1 MRFRA
6 ILRKNIV
13 ILQSNQN
20 IRSMKADLIIGRD
33 KEKAELQ
40 RCIDS
45 DRSELVIVYG
55 RRRVGKTY
63 LVDEFFG
70 RKYDFTFVGGHNLP
84 QRTQLRSFAKALK
97 QAMGETSARKL
108 SDWFDAF
115 DVLEEYL

>member
-55 RRRVGKTY
+55 RSRVGKTY

-84 QRTQLRSFAKALK
+84 PTHPIAQFCQSIK
-97 QAMGETSARKL
+97 TSHGRDISSQIIRL
-108 SDWFDAF
+108 
-115 DVLEEYL
+115 V

>member
-1 MRFRA
+1 MKDFGTKTHFFSKKKWEKVRFRA

-70 RKYDFTFVGGHNLP
+70 RK
-84 QRTQLRSFAKALK
+84 
-97 QAMGETSARKL
+97 
-108 SDWFDAF
+108 
-115 DVLEEYL
+115 